1 MRFVFRFRW
10 IPFAAAILVA
20 AIGVALGQWQTRR
33 AHEKEAIDVSIRGR
47 GSMPTLD
54 LNAALPG
61 ANAEFRRAIVRGQFV
76 ANWPV
81 YLDNRPYNGAAGF
94 YVLMPFRI
102 AGTNEHM
109 LVARGWVQRNPI
121 DRAKLPTIPVPEGTV
136 QLQGVLRH
144 DAGHVMELGA
154 SGPLKPGAIVQNAN
168 AASIAQ
174 AAGIKIVPLML
185 EQTSDTQDGLVREWP
200 LPSAGVERHRGYA
213 FQWYGLAATALIF
226 FVVTGLRRGT
236 S

>member
-10 IPFAAAILVA
+10 VPFAAAVLVA
-20 AIGVALGQWQTRR
+20 AIGIVLGQWQTRR
-33 AHEKEAIDVSIRGR
+33 AHEKEAIDVSIRER
-47 GSMPTLD
+47 GAMQALD
-54 LNAALPG
+54 LNDVLPE

-174 AAGIKIVPLML
+174 AAGIRIVPLML
-185 EQTSDTQDGLVREWP
+185 EQTSDTQDGLVRDWP

-226 FVVTGLRRGT
+226 FVVTGFRRGT

>member
-1 MRFVFRFRW
+1 MRFVFRFRL
-10 IPFAAAILVA
+10 IPFVAAVLVA
-20 AIGVALGQWQTRR
+20 AIGIALGQWQTRR
-33 AHEKEAIDVSIRGR
+33 AHEKEAIDASIRER
-47 GSMPTLD
+47 GAMPALN

-61 ANAEFRRAIVRGQFV
+61 ANAEFRRATVRGQFM

-102 AGTNEHM
+102 AGTNEHI

-121 DRAKLPTIPVPEGTV
+121 DRAKLPSIPVPEGTV
-136 QLQGVLRH
+136 QLQGVLRR

-154 SGPLKPGAIVQNAN
+154 SGPLKPGAIVQNTDAT
-168 AASIAQ
+168 SIAQ
-174 AAGIKIVPLML
+174 AVGIRIVPLML
-185 EQTSDTQDGLVREWP
+185 EQASDTQDGLVRDWP

-213 FQWYGLAATALIF
+213 FQWYALAATALIF
-226 FVVTGLRRGT
+226 FVVTGFRRGT